1 MLTDKAKEIL
11 YNLFCAAL
19 ILTAAYLAYK
29 YIWLDYISWFPME
42 ATK

>member
-1 MLTDKAKEIL
+1 MLTDKAWEII
-11 YNLFCAAL
+11 YNIVCVSLVCAL
-19 ILTAAYLAYK
+19 VYLAYK